1 MIKIIK
7 YKVIMP
13 PISGLR
19 KARFTEAWVDS
30 RDRGE
35 KESIEV
41 ATENAGVKSRK
52 GYKGISMEGFIAT
65 WYARTT
71 RSRIEEQR
79 AIALDIAARVPQGG
93 RVLEVAPGP
102 GYLSIE
108 LAKLGTCKG
117 SGLDI
122 SRTFVDIEK
131 RNAEEAGVRIDFRH
145 GDATEMPF
153 DDDTFDFAVCV
164 AAFKN
169 FTQPRRV
176 IDEFHRVLRL
186 GGTALIFDLR
196 RDASAE
202 GIAAEIDGM
211 KLSPVNAFLTRAA
224 FRYFLLR
231 NAYTQAEIETL
242 VARTKFERCAVK
254 CNNIGMEI
262 TLVK

>member
-1 MIKIIK
+1 MDSI
-7 YKVIMP
+7 
-13 PISGLR
+13 G
-19 KARFTEAWVDS
+19 ART
-30 RDRGE
+30 
-35 KESIEV
+35 K
-41 ATENAGVKSRK
+41 K

-79 AIALDIAARVPQGG
+79 AIALDIAGRVPQGG

-108 LAKLGTCKG
+108 LAKLGTCQG

-169 FTQPRRV
+169 FTQPQRV
-176 IDEFHRVLRL
+176 IDELHRVPRR
-186 GGTALIFDLR
+186 GGTALIVDLR

-211 KLSPVNAFLTRAA
+211 KLNPIDAFLTRLT

-231 NAYTQAEIETL
+231 HAYTRVEIEAL
-242 VARTKFERCAVK
+242 VARTKFERCTVE